1 MVGKLTNRNTEPAIG
16 GELLTLRMPEHPDN
30 NREDQTRSDTT
41 EHRDSS
47 TSKQIELDAIYAQI
61 LQNIEDRRGAELL
74 TLEEKSRVDEEE
86 EDEKKEEM
94 S

>member
-1 MVGKLTNRNTEPAIG
+1 
-16 GELLTLRMPEHPDN
+16 MPEHPEN
-30 NREDQTRSDTT
+30 NRDDQTRSNTT

-47 TSKQIELDAIYAQI
+47 TWKQIELDAIYAQI
-61 LQNIEDRRGAELL
+61 LQNVEDRRGAELL
-74 TLEEKSRVDEEE
+74 TLEEKSRVDEEKEGE